1 MTEKNIGVIV
11 QARMGS
17 SRLPGKILMDLDEN
31 ERVLDVLIKR
41 LKLSKRVNKIIIATT
56 PDKRNSVIIEATKL
70 HDVSYFIGSEKNVLE
85 RYYLAAKK
93 YNLDLIIRA
102 TSDCP
107 FIDPFILDDM
117 INFFLSHDYHCIRN
131 VDNTTNFSRGFE
143 VEIFSFEVLE
153 KIYKNAST
161 ELEKEHVTH
170 SIYIHPELFQFYSY
184 NLENLKNF
192 RNLRLTIDVDED
204 LELCR
209 EVYKF
214 LKESGKGIDFS
225 VFDVYEIIEKNPEL
239 MEINKNVIH
248 KSIHESNI
256 KR

>member
-17 SRLPGKILMDLDEN
+17 TRLPGKILKDLDLN
-31 ERVLDVLIKR
+31 ERVFDVLIKR
-41 LKLSKRVNKIIIATT
+41 LKLSKLVNKIIIATT
-56 PDKRNSVIIEATKL
+56 PDKRNSVIIDAVKL
-70 HDVSYFIGSEKNVLE
+70 HGVSYFIGSEKNVLE
-85 RYYLAAKK
+85 RYYLAAKE
-93 YNLDLIIRA
+93 YHLDLIIRA

-107 FIDPFILDDM
+107 FLDPSILDDM
-117 INFFLSHDYHCIRN
+117 IKFFLSHDYHCIRN

-153 KIYKNAST
+153 KIYKNALT
-161 ELEKEHVTH
+161 KLEREHVTH
-170 SIYIHPELFQFYSY
+170 YIYTHPEMFQIYSY

-192 RNLRLTIDVDED
+192 KNLRLTIDVDKD

-209 EVYKF
+209 EVYKI
-214 LKESGKGIDFS
+214 LKVNGKGIDFS
-225 VFDVYEIIEKNPEL
+225 IFDIYDIIEKNPEL
-239 MEINKNVIH
+239 MEINKSVIH

>member
-17 SRLPGKILMDLDEN
+17 TRFPGKIIKDLDAN
-31 ERVLDVLIKR
+31 ERVLDVLIER
-41 LKLSKRVNKIIIATT
+41 LKLSKLVNKIIIATT
-56 PDKRNSVIIEATKL
+56 PDRRNSVIIEIAKL
-70 HDVSYFIGSEKNVLE
+70 HEVSYFIGSEKNVLE
-85 RYYLAAKK
+85 RYYLAAKE
-93 YNLDLIIRA
+93 YHLDLIIRA

-117 INFFLSHDYHCIRN
+117 INFFLSHNYHCIRN

-153 KIYKNAST
+153 KIYKNATT

-170 SIYIHPELFQFYSY
+170 FIYIHPEMFQFYSY

-192 RNLRLTIDVDED
+192 RNLRLTIDVDKD

-209 EVYKF
+209 EVYKI
-214 LKESGKGIDFS
+214 LKENGKGIDFS

-239 MEINKNVIH
+239 MEINKRVIH